1 MLSFGVTFAD
11 ANLTG
16 VMESTYIMNGTSKG
30 MGNGLN
36 GGSEFRL
43 GGTEDLGN
51 GLKAEYNYAFT
62 QNHNTGSSLANYNSY
77 VGLSGEFGSV
87 KLGKQFTP
95 LALATWGNDAMGGA
109 AVSTNLANGSGA
121 YQPNGSITYT
131 SPNFSGFSL
140 SAQGNN
146 QTTTYGSPSVTIKK
160 SSGYSLSYAT
170 GALSA
175 SYASNTIS
183 GGKAVNGIGAS
194 YDFGMAKVFISSL
207 SQKEE
212 DTATGYGVSV
222 PFGAATLIA
231 SGSSKGDAQNY
242 ELVAKYNL
250 SKRTLVYFQ
259 NTNKDTG
266 VTGASAV
273 STNSI
278 GVRHDF

>member
-51 GLKAEYNYAFT
+51 GLKADYNYAFT

-183 GGKAVNGIGAS
+183 GAKAVNGIGAS
-194 YDFGMAKVFISSL
+194 YDFGMAKVFLSSL
-207 SQKEE
+207 TQSGTK
-212 DTATGYGVSV
+212 DATGYGISV

-231 SGSSKGDAQNY
+231 SGSTQGDAQNY

-259 NTNKDTG
+259 NTNKDSG
-266 VTGASAV
+266 VTGTSAV

>member
-1 MLSFGVTFAD
+1 
-11 ANLTG
+11 
-16 VMESTYIMNGTSKG
+16 
-30 MGNGLN
+30 
-36 GGSEFRL
+36 
-43 GGTEDLGN
+43 
-51 GLKAEYNYAFT
+51 
-62 QNHNTGSSLANYNSY
+62 
-77 VGLSGEFGSV
+77 
-87 KLGKQFTP
+87 
-95 LALATWGNDAMGGA
+95 MGGA

-175 SYASNTIS
+175 SFASNTIS
-183 GGKAVNGIGAS
+183 GAKAVNGIGAS

-207 SQKEE
+207 SQKDE

-231 SGSSKGDAQNY
+231 SGSTQGDAQNY

-266 VTGASAV
+266 VTGTSAV

>member
-1 MLSFGVTFAD
+1 
-11 ANLTG
+11 
-16 VMESTYIMNGTSKG
+16 MESTYTMNGAKKG
-30 MGNGLN
+30 LGGGTN

-43 GGTEDLGN
+43 GGVEDLGS
-51 GLKAEYNYAFT
+51 GLKADFSYAFL
-62 QNHNTGSSLANYNSY
+62 QDHNTGGTGLTNYNSY
-77 VGLSGEFGSV
+77 VGLGGDFGSL
-87 KLGKQFTP
+87 KIGKQFTP

-131 SPNFSGFSL
+131 SPNFSGFSA
-140 SAQGNN
+140 SVQANN
-146 QTTTYGSPSVTIKK
+146 QTTKYTLDNVDKTLQK

-170 GALSA
+170 GGLSV
-175 SYASNTIS
+175 SYASNTEDTK
-183 GGKAVNGIGAS
+183 KAINGIGAS

-207 SQKEE
+207 SQKDE

-231 SGSSKGDAQNY
+231 SGSTKGDAQNY

-266 VTGASAV
+266 VTGTSAV